1 MENFTKLQSWVATF
15 VGILSL
21 CGILALWDCYQSA
34 ADNRGITSFT
44 TWVLVAVVVEHIA
57 MLVGAFLLYHHAP
70 ELTALRRASVE
81 NIGLTTK
88 VMFLTQDN
96 ERMLGIIRS
105 MEGLA
110 APVTNA
116 RRRTRRTD
124 SPQQS
129 QQGAAV
135 DI

>member
-1 MENFTKLQSWVATF
+1 MEHFTKLQSWVATF
-15 VGILSL
+15 VAMLSA
-21 CGILALWDCYQSA
+21 CSILALWDCYTSVVEG
-34 ADNRGITSFT
+34 RSITSFT
-44 TWVLVAVVVEHIA
+44 TWVLVAVVIEHLG
-57 MLVGAFLLYHHAP
+57 MLAGALLLYHHAP
-70 ELTALRRASVE
+70 ELTALRRASIE
-81 NIGLTTK
+81 NIGLSTK

-110 APVTNA
+110 APVTATRQRA
-116 RRRTRRTD
+116 RKPG
-124 SPQQS
+124 SLQKS